1 MSTDTTFS
9 FETVAVLV
17 AALERGGV
25 KLGMSH
31 YTLMASLAGNR
42 TASSFDH
49 GFRKVKARA
58 RELAEQEGGGGGTPG
73 PTPTKAKTPGRKRSR
88 FTFVLPSRRCAAF
101 CVGCGHFADGV
112 VCFVEGKQEDTQ
124 DADDEETEGSPSKKK
139 AKAEVKAEKLEE
151 VDVEGGGDSGSAG
164 DAFT

>member
-1 MSTDTTFS
+1 MSTDNQTFS

-58 RELAEQEGGGGGTPG
+58 RELAGQEGSAGAGGTPG
-73 PTPTKAKTPGRKRSR
+73 PMPTKAKTPGRKRK
-88 FTFVLPSRRCAAF
+88 
-101 CVGCGHFADGV
+101 
-112 VCFVEGKQEDTQ
+112 GKQEDTQ
-124 DADDEETEGSPSKKK
+124 DADDEETEGSPSKKSK

-151 VDVEGGGDSGSAG
+151 VDGEGGGDSGSAG